1 MLIKELAQQIL
12 SMSDD
17 EIFESDWVGVGQSR
31 EGVKSV
37 IYFLAESD
45 EEEEIYFEVNPNITG
60 DDNYDWAF
68 DEKALTE
75 LYEIVRE
82 EAERIAEKKHISLD
96 NGNSWLSPAE
106 ALDQTTLDA
115 LADYMES
122 YAREQAHNTLDLP
135 CTDLEFLT
143 RYMEL
148 APCDL
153 IIG

>member
-1 MLIKELAQQIL
+1 MLIKELAQKIL
-12 SMSDD
+12 TMTNDD
-17 EIFESDWVGVGQSR
+17 LFESDWVGAGQSR
-31 EGVKSV
+31 DGVSGA
-37 IYFLAESD
+37 IYFLAASD
-45 EEEEIYFEVNPNITG
+45 DEEEIYIEVYPTSTG
-60 DDNYDWAF
+60 ENYDWSG
-68 DEKALTE
+68 DEESLTE
-75 LYEIVRE
+75 LYRLARE
-82 EAERIAEKKHISLD
+82 EAERIAEEKHISLD